1 MLCHEL
7 KKLFIKQYGILLFVI
22 FLIGEIVFLNA
33 QYPDSR
39 LANGVTRQH
48 LDEYMSEFSGKLT
61 AESEKK
67 ILDEQEIILNAKNAE
82 NDIMRKLWY
91 NDYKNESDFLA
102 DLTPVS
108 IISERSDAFDILM
121 AKYNYASENP
131 ENRYIISQEYNGM
144 TRDFPDILLTVLVI
158 LSTSFLFL
166 NEESSNVITIIRI
179 SKNGMVKTLR
189 SKVTSVLILIC
200 AAHGISVI
208 AELLFMI
215 VRGNVNELMF
225 PLQSIE
231 FYRNCPFEISI
242 LSAFLAISAIRLLGY
257 FFLAASIV
265 MLSVTIKKPLLTVFI
280 PTAVCI
286 LQQFLFSPATPAYYL
301 PTGLL
306 RAAGY
311 FRGNSEET
319 LNSGT
324 TIAETVP
331 DFSEIPLFAFVL
343 IIVVTLI
350 FIGSAIFLA
359 KRYYGGYKTQINVK
373 IPVIIMSILMLFSL
387 SGCSSD
393 RTENV
398 VYNAGENLFFA
409 QNDDYYFV
417 SNDTGITAV
426 SKDTGASHELITDA
440 FKISEDMDCRVMVC
454 GDYLYYYDHNRLNNS
469 IIKISL
475 SDMTSSD
482 FLSPEADKGGF
493 LGISLN
499 GNIKDLSNR
508 MIHSFFTNEK
518 ELYIIFSGGNG
529 IYRLSG
535 NQFECIISER
545 LYENTKVCFDGNRIY
560 YINRKLELKSYDV
573 KSGDTEIISGDF
585 TKSVYY
591 DGTRLLYSNSKG
603 IFSLNTVDNSMDRL
617 SDEVADELSSDGKNV
632 VFSQNGA
639 LYLLDDQKQLVL
651 DYEPTCFAIIRGTNK
666 LFARKSYSSDDYV
679 LIEFKK

>member
-39 LANGVTRQH
+39 PANGVTRQH
-48 LDEYMSEFSGKLT
+48 LEEYMSEFSGKLT

-91 NDYKNESDFLA
+91 NDYESESDFLA
-102 DLTPVS
+102 DITPVS
-108 IISERSDAFDILM
+108 IITERSDAFDILM
-121 AKYNYASENP
+121 SKYNYASENP

-144 TRDFPDILLTVLVI
+144 ARDFPDVMLTVLVI

-179 SKNGMVKTLR
+179 SENGMVKTLR
-189 SKVTSVLILIC
+189 SKIISVLILIC

-242 LSAFLAISAIRLLGY
+242 LSAFFAISAIKLLGY

-306 RAAGY
+306 RAVGY

-324 TIAETVP
+324 TLAETVP
-331 DFSEIPLFAFVL
+331 DFSEIPLFVFV
-343 IIVVTLI
+343 IIIGITLA
-350 FIGSAIFLA
+350 FIGFAMFYSG
-359 KRYYGGYKTQINVK
+359 RYYGGYKMQK
-373 IPVIIMSILMLFSL
+373 SMKFPVIIMSILMLFSL
-387 SGCSSD
+387 SGCFSD

-417 SNDTGITAV
+417 SDDSGVTAV
-426 SKDTGASHELITDA
+426 SKDTGESCKLITDA
-440 FKISEDMDCRVMVC
+440 FNIGSDMDCRVMAY
-454 GDYLYYYDHNRLNNS
+454 GDYLYYHDHNLLENS
-469 IIKISL
+469 IGKISL
-475 SDMTSSD
+475 LDMASED
-482 FLSPEADKGGF
+482 FLSPKANKSVF

-499 GNIKDLSNR
+499 SESELSTA
-508 MIHSFFTNEK
+508 ILYSFFTDGK
-518 ELYIIFSGGNG
+518 DVYAVFYGGDG
-529 IYRLSG
+529 IYKRSG
-535 NQFECIISER
+535 KQFECIIPER
-545 LYENTKVCFDGNRIY
+545 LYKNTKVCFDGNKIY
-560 YINRKLELKSYDV
+560 YINRRLELKSYDV
-573 KSGDTEIISGDF
+573 KSGDIEIISGDF
-585 TKSVYY
+585 TKAVYY

-603 IFSLNTVDNSMDRL
+603 IFSLNTADNSTDRL
-617 SDEVADELSSDGKNV
+617 SDEVADELSSDGKNI
-632 VFSQNGA
+632 VFSQKGA
-639 LYLLDDQKQLVL
+639 IYLLDNQKQPIL
-651 DYEPTCFAIIRGTNK
+651 DYEPTCFAIISGTNK
-666 LFARKSYSSDDYV
+666 LFARKSYSNDDYV

>member
-7 KKLFIKQYGILLFVI
+7 KKLFIKQYGILLFMI
-22 FLIGEIVFLNA
+22 FLIGEILFLNA

-39 LANGVTRQH
+39 PANAVTRQH
-48 LDEYMSEFSGKLT
+48 LEEYMSEFSGKLT

-91 NDYKNESDFLA
+91 NDYKSESDFLA
-102 DLTPVS
+102 DITPVS
-108 IISERSDAFDILM
+108 IITERSDAFDILM
-121 AKYNYASENP
+121 SKYNYASENP

-144 TRDFPDILLTVLVI
+144 VRDFPDVLITLLVI

-189 SKVTSVLILIC
+189 SKITSVLILIC

-208 AELLFMI
+208 TELLFMLI
-215 VRGNVNELMF
+215 RGNVNELMF

-231 FYRNCPFEISI
+231 FYRNCPFDISI
-242 LSAFLAISAIRLLGY
+242 LGAFFAISSIKLLGY
-257 FFLAASIV
+257 LFIAASII
-265 MLSVTIKKPLLTVFI
+265 MLSVTLKKPLFTVFI

-286 LQQFLFSPATPAYYL
+286 LQQFLFSPSTPAYYL

-306 RAAGY
+306 RAVGY

-324 TIAETVP
+324 TLAETVP

-343 IIVVTLI
+343 IIVAALI

-359 KRYYGGYKTQINVK
+359 KRYYGGHKMQKDVK

-387 SGCSSD
+387 SGCSSSKV
-393 RTENV
+393 ENV

-426 SKDTGASHELITDA
+426 SKDTGESHKLITDA
-440 FKISEDMDCRVMVC
+440 FDISGDMDCRVTAC
-454 GDYLYYYDHNRLNNS
+454 GDYIYYHDHNSFDNS
-469 IIKISL
+469 INRISL
-475 SDMTSSD
+475 LDMTSSD
-482 FLSPEADKGGF
+482 FLSPKANNGGF
-493 LGISLN
+493 LGISISS
-499 GNIKDLSNR
+499 GNDSSVGLLDLFFTDGKDL
-508 MIHSFFTNEK
+508 
-518 ELYIIFSGGNG
+518 YIVFSGGDG

-535 NQFECIISER
+535 NELECIVSER
-545 LYENTKVCFDGNRIY
+545 LYKNTKVSFDGQKIY
-560 YINRKLELKSYDV
+560 YINRRLELKSYDV
-573 KSGDTEIISGDF
+573 KSSVTEIISGDF

-603 IFSLNTVDNSMDRL
+603 IFSLNIRDNSTYKL
-617 SDEVADELSSDGKNV
+617 SDEIADELSSDGEQI

-639 LYLLDDQKQLVL
+639 LYLLDDQKQLIL
-651 DYEPTCFAIIRGTNK
+651 DYEPTCFAIISGTNT
-666 LFARKSYSSDDYV
+666 LFARKSYNNDDYV